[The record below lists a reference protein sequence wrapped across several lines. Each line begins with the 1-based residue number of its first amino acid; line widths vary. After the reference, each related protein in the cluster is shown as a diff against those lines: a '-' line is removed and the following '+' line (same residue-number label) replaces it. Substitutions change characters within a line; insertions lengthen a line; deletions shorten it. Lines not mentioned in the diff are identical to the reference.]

1 LQLQRKIRLFS
12 WFDEFGNSR
21 VSMRKVGQRKQ
32 NFNEAKKRAVYEYL
46 PWHQVFA
53 VYRFSEEAAY
63 GCLSDFG

>member
-1 LQLQRKIRLFS
+1 
-12 WFDEFGNSR
+12 
-21 VSMRKVGQRKQ
+21 MRKVGQRKQ